1 VKLIFPAVSDASLVM
16 HAGRSFYTELL
27 ASGVRIFELQASVLH
42 AKTAVID
49 GYWSTVGSTNLDMRS
64 FLHNSEVNLIALDQ
78 EFGSVMENAFN
89 EDLKNSIEVTPEKWV
104 ERPMSDRMREWFARQ
119 FEYWL

>member
-1 VKLIFPAVSDASLVM
+1 MVR
-16 HAGRSFYTELL
+16 HAGRSFYSQLL

-64 FLHNSEVNLIALDQ
+64 FLHNSEVNLIAIDQ
-78 EFGSVMENAFN
+78 NFGTVMESAFN
-89 EDLKNSIEVTPEKWV
+89 EDLKNSVEIDPAKW
-104 ERPMSDRMREWFARQ
+104 EQRPTSDRMREWMARRL
-119 FEYWL
+119 EYWL